1 MSGLPAPPRPASL
14 PGFFGPC
21 DGLPTRILIAMPTS
35 FSASPLPAS
44 RTESDGSAVVRV
56 LSYNIRSMRDDT
68 AALARVISA
77 CAPDLVLVQEAP
89 RFFRWRKKLARLAS
103 ASGLVVLSGGATA
116 AGPALLCS
124 LRATVERTEDVL
136 LPLTPGEHRRG
147 FATAV
152 VRFGGARLGVLS
164 SHLSLRKDERLEQS
178 GMLLD
183 RLAGLGTPYA
193 VAGGDLN
200 EVPAGPAFRRLA
212 GALQDGWAAR
222 PWGGEH
228 TWTFAGPHR
237 RIDAV
242 FATPGIEVLGCG
254 VPLGLPGVSEAD
266 LRAATDHLP
275 VLAALR
281 VPAS

>member
-1 MSGLPAPPRPASL
+1 M
-14 PGFFGPC
+14 
-21 DGLPTRILIAMPTS
+21 LIAMPTS
-35 FSASPLPAS
+35 PSASPLPNS
-44 RTESDGSAVVRV
+44 RTEADGSAVIRV

-77 CAPDLVLVQEAP
+77 CAPDLVLIQEAP
-89 RFFRWRKKLARLAS
+89 RFFRWRKKLARLAA
-103 ASGLVVLSGGATA
+103 ASGQMILSGGAPA
-116 AGPALLCS
+116 SGPALLCS
-124 LRATVERTEDVL
+124 LRATIERTEDVL
-136 LPLTPGEHRRG
+136 LPRTPGLHRRG

-164 SHLSLRKDERLEQS
+164 CHLSLQKDERYEQG

-183 RLAGLGTPYA
+183 RLAGLDTPHA

-200 EVPAGPAFRRLA
+200 ERPDGPTFKRLA
-212 GALQDGWAAR
+212 GALQDAWAAR
-222 PWGGEH
+222 PWDGEQ
-228 TWTFAGPHR
+228 TSTSTDPHQ
-237 RIDAV
+237 RIDAI
-242 FATPGIEVLGCG
+242 FATEGVEVLGCG
-254 VPLGLPGVSEAD
+254 VPLGLPGVTEAD

>member
-1 MSGLPAPPRPASL
+1 MVSE
-14 PGFFGPC
+14 
-21 DGLPTRILIAMPTS
+21 
-35 FSASPLPAS
+35 PLPNS
-44 RTESDGSAVVRV
+44 RTEPDGSAVIRV

-68 AALARVISA
+68 AALARIISA
-77 CAPDLVLVQEAP
+77 CAPDLVLIQEAP
-89 RFFRWRKKLARLAS
+89 RFFRWRKKLARLAR
-103 ASGLVVLSGGATA
+103 AADLVILSGGGSA

-136 LPLTPGEHRRG
+136 LPLTPGLHRRG

-164 SHLSLRKDERLEQS
+164 CHLSLQTDERYDQG

-183 RLAGLGTPYA
+183 RLAGMGVEHA

-200 EVPAGPAFRRLA
+200 ERPGGRTFRRLA
-212 GALQDGWAAR
+212 EGLQDCWTVK
-222 PWGGEH
+222 PWGGEN
-228 TWTFAGPHR
+228 TSTPADPHQ
-237 RIDAV
+237 RIDAL
-242 FATPGIEVLGCG
+242 FATSGIEVLGCG
-254 VPLGLPGVSEAD
+254 VPLDLPGVGPDD

-281 VPAS
+281 VPAARP